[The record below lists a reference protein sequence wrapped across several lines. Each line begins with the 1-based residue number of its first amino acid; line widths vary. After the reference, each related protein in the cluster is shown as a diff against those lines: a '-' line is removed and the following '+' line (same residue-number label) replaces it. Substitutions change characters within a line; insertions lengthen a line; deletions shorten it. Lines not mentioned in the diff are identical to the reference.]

1 MRGKVPDPNSVS
13 GRIRAMIAEAKAPVS
28 TSEVAE
34 QFGITSTVASALLN
48 QCRQRG
54 MIRQVFRGGIGC
66 KATPAMWAAEVA
78 Q

>member
-1 MRGKVPDPNSVS
+1 MNRPQPNSVS

-28 TSEVAE
+28 TREVAE
-34 QFGITSTVASALLN
+34 RFGITSTVASALLN

-54 MIRQVFRGGIGC
+54 TIRQVFRGTIGC
-66 KATPAMWAAEVA
+66 KGTPAMWAAEVA